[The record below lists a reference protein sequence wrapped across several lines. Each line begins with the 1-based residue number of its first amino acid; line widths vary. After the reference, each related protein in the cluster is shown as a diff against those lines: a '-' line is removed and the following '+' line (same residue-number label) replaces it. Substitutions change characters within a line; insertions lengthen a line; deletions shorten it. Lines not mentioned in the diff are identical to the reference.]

1 MFYIVPLALFI
12 AITIPLALLTILLG
26 FFDRYGKRVY
36 RINQFW
42 TWLIL
47 RLGGVVLKIH
57 GAENVDAGRPYIFM
71 VNHQSNVDIPVLV
84 QALARFQLRWIAKKE
99 LLRVPFF
106 GWAMW
111 ATKHITVDRAD
122 PADAVR
128 SLERAREKIAA
139 GISVV
144 VFPEGT
150 RSRDGRLLRFKKGG
164 FLLAAKAQTPI
175 VPVTING
182 SGAVLPSGA
191 WRLRP
196 GSIEVMIGKP
206 IAVAGHRAGKLRA
219 LSDEVRQAIEA
230 NLRAPQSSRAD
241 YHSQPAIGIRPLEN
255 SRS

>member
-1 MFYIVPLALFI
+1 MFYIVLLSFFI
-12 AITIPLALLTILLG
+12 AITILLALLTTLLG

-36 RINQFW
+36 RINQLW
-42 TWLIL
+42 TWLVL
-47 RLGGVVLKIH
+47 RLGGITLRVH
-57 GAENVDAGRPYIFM
+57 GDENIDPQQAYIFM

-122 PADAVR
+122 PADAVK
-128 SLERAREKIAA
+128 SLERAKEKIAA

-150 RSRDGRLLRFKKGG
+150 RSHDGRLLRFKKGG
-164 FLLAAKAQTPI
+164 FLLAVKAQTPI

-182 SGAVLPSGA
+182 SGAILPSGA
-191 WRLRP
+191 WRLRA
-196 GSIEVMIGKP
+196 GSIEVAIGKP
-206 IAVAGHRAGKLRA
+206 ISVEGHRAGKLRM
-219 LSDEVRQAIEA
+219 LSEEVKQAIQA
-230 NLRAPQSSRAD
+230 NLREPESSRANP
-241 YHSQPAIGIRPLEN
+241 SRPAIGIRPLEN